1 MSDDR
6 INEILSKFNLDDKN
20 NSKLKNMVF
29 NELKKKK
36 PIIFGQNELSAGPD
50 VYNSNQIIL
59 VEGRADVINLMRMDI
74 NNTLS
79 LGGTNINEEVIKF
92 CENKEIIALLDG
104 DRGGDAILKELL
116 IKMKIDYVARAP
128 SNKEIEH
135 LDLDILKKVIEN
147 KTKVIKSEFYE
158 NKISLL
164 EFLKKNQLTRKYK
177 LKR

>member
-1 MSDDR
+1 
-6 INEILSKFNLDDKN
+6 
-20 NSKLKNMVF
+20 
-29 NELKKKK
+29 
-36 PIIFGQNELSAGPD
+36 
-50 VYNSNQIIL
+50 
-59 VEGRADVINLMRMDI
+59 
-74 NNTLS
+74 
-79 LGGTNINEEVIKF
+79 
-92 CENKEIIALLDG
+92 
-104 DRGGDAILKELL
+104 
-116 IKMKIDYVARAP
+116 MKIDYVARAP

>member
-6 INEILSKFNLDDKN
+6 INEILSKFNLDDQNKN
-20 NSKLKNMVF
+20 KLKNMVY

>member
-20 NSKLKNMVF
+20 NSKLKNMVY

-116 IKMKIDYVARAP
+116 IKMKIDYIARAP

>member
-1 MSDDR
+1 MSDNR

-20 NSKLKNMVF
+20 NSKLKNMVY

-116 IKMKIDYVARAP
+116 IKMKIDYIARAP

>member
-6 INEILSKFNLDDKN
+6 INEILSKFNLDDQN
-20 NSKLKNMVF
+20 NSKLKNMVY

-79 LGGTNINEEVIKF
+79 LGGTNIKEEVITF

>member
-6 INEILSKFNLDDKN
+6 INEILSKFNLGDQN
-20 NSKLKNMVF
+20 NSKLKNMVY

-92 CENKEIIALLDG
+92 CENKEVIALLDG

>member
-1 MSDDR
+1 M
-6 INEILSKFNLDDKN
+6 
-20 NSKLKNMVF
+20 
-29 NELKKKK
+29 
-36 PIIFGQNELSAGPD
+36 
-50 VYNSNQIIL
+50 YNSNQIIL

-79 LGGTNINEEVIKF
+79 LGGTNISKEVIKF

-164 EFLKKNQLTRKYK
+164 EF
-177 LKR
+177 

>member
-6 INEILSKFNLDDKN
+6 INEILSKFNLDDQN
-20 NSKLKNMVF
+20 NSKLKNMVY

-36 PIIFGQNELSAGPD
+36 PIIFGKNELSAGPD

-59 VEGRADVINLMRMDI
+59 VEGRSDVINLMRMDI

-79 LGGTNINEEVIKF
+79 LGGTNISEEVIKF
-92 CENKEIIALLDG
+92 CENKEIMALLDG

-116 IKMKIDYVARAP
+116 IKMKIDYVSRAP

>member
-20 NSKLKNMVF
+20 NSKLKNMVY

-79 LGGTNINEEVIKF
+79 LGGTNIGKEVIKF

-116 IKMKIDYVARAP
+116 IKMNIDYVARAP

>member
-20 NSKLKNMVF
+20 NSKLKNMVY

-116 IKMKIDYVARAP
+116 LKMKIDYVARAP

>member
-1 MSDDR
+1 LSDDR

-20 NSKLKNMVF
+20 NSKLKNMVY

-135 LDLDILKKVIEN
+135 LDLDTLKKVIEN

>member
-1 MSDDR
+1 MSHDR
-6 INEILSKFNLDDKN
+6 INEILSKFNLDDQNK
-20 NSKLKNMVF
+20 SKLKNMVY

-50 VYNSNQIIL
+50 VYNSNEIIL

-128 SNKEIEH
+128 SNEEIEH

>member
-6 INEILSKFNLDDKN
+6 INEILSKFNLDDQN
-20 NSKLKNMVF
+20 NGELKNMVY
-29 NELKKKK
+29 NELRKKK

>member
-6 INEILSKFNLDDKN
+6 INEILSKFNLDDQNKN
-20 NSKLKNMVF
+20 KLKNMVY

-36 PIIFGQNELSAGPD
+36 PIIFGQNELSAGPE
-50 VYNSNQIIL
+50 VYNSNEIIL

-164 EFLKKNQLTRKYK
+164 EFLEKNQLTRKYK

>member
-6 INEILSKFNLDDKN
+6 INEILSKFNLDDQN
-20 NSKLKNMVF
+20 NSKLKNMVY

-135 LDLDILKKVIEN
+135 LDLDTLKKVIEN

-177 LKR
+177 LNR

>member
-20 NSKLKNMVF
+20 NSKLKNMVY

-116 IKMKIDYVARAP
+116 IKMNIDYVARAP

>member
-6 INEILSKFNLDDKN
+6 INEILSKFNLDDQD
-20 NSKLKNMVF
+20 NSKLKNMVY

>member
-6 INEILSKFNLDDKN
+6 INEILSKFNLDDQN
-20 NSKLKNMVF
+20 NSKLKNMVY

-79 LGGTNINEEVIKF
+79 LGGTNINKEVIKF

>member
-1 MSDDR
+1 MSEDR
-6 INEILSKFNLDDKN
+6 INEILSKFNLDDQN
-20 NSKLKNMVF
+20 NSKLKNMVY

-36 PIIFGQNELSAGPD
+36 PIIFGKNELSAGPD

-59 VEGRADVINLMRMDI
+59 VEGRSDVINLMRMDI

-79 LGGTNINEEVIKF
+79 LGGTNISEEVIKF

-116 IKMKIDYVARAP
+116 IKMKIDYVSRAP

>member
-6 INEILSKFNLDDKN
+6 INEILSKFNLDDQD
-20 NSKLKNMVF
+20 NSKLKNMVY

-79 LGGTNINEEVIKF
+79 LGGTNINEEVITF

>member
-6 INEILSKFNLDDKN
+6 INEILSKFNLDDQN
-20 NSKLKNMVF
+20 NSKLKNMVY

-36 PIIFGQNELSAGPD
+36 PIIFGKNELSAGPD

-59 VEGRADVINLMRMDI
+59 VEGRSDVINLMRMDI

-79 LGGTNINEEVIKF
+79 LGGTNISEEVIKF

>member
-6 INEILSKFNLDDKN
+6 INEILSKFNLDDQNK
-20 NSKLKNMVF
+20 SKLKNMVY

>member
-6 INEILSKFNLDDKN
+6 INEILSKFNLDDQN
-20 NSKLKNMVF
+20 NSKLKNMVY

-36 PIIFGQNELSAGPD
+36 PIIFGKNELSAGPD

-59 VEGRADVINLMRMDI
+59 VEGRSDVINLMRMDI

-79 LGGTNINEEVIKF
+79 LGGTNISEEVIKF

-116 IKMKIDYVARAP
+116 IKMKIDYVSRAP
-128 SNKEIEH
+128 ANKEIEH

>member
-6 INEILSKFNLDDKN
+6 INEILSKFNLDDQNKN
-20 NSKLKNMVF
+20 KLKNMVY

-135 LDLDILKKVIEN
+135 LDLDTLKKVIEN

>member
-6 INEILSKFNLDDKN
+6 INEILSKFNLDDQNKN
-20 NSKLKNMVF
+20 KLKNMVY

-50 VYNSNQIIL
+50 VYNSNEIIL

-164 EFLKKNQLTRKYK
+164 EFLEKNQLTRKYK

>member
-1 MSDDR
+1 LSDDR
-6 INEILSKFNLDDKN
+6 INEILSKFNLDDQN
-20 NSKLKNMVF
+20 NSKLKNMVY

-36 PIIFGQNELSAGPD
+36 PIIFGKNELSAGPD

-59 VEGRADVINLMRMDI
+59 VEGRSDVINLMRMDI

-79 LGGTNINEEVIKF
+79 LGGTNISEEVIKF

-116 IKMKIDYVARAP
+116 IKMKIDYVSRAP

>member
-20 NSKLKNMVF
+20 NSKLKNMVY

>member
-1 MSDDR
+1 LSDDR

-20 NSKLKNMVF
+20 NSKLKNMVY

>member
-6 INEILSKFNLDDKN
+6 INEILSKFNLDDQN
-20 NSKLKNMVF
+20 NSKLKNMVY
-29 NELKKKK
+29 NELKKKN
-36 PIIFGQNELSAGPD
+36 PIIFGKNELSAGPD
-50 VYNSNQIIL
+50 VYYSNQIIL
-59 VEGRADVINLMRMDI
+59 VEGRSDVINLMRMDI

-79 LGGTNINEEVIKF
+79 LGGTNISEEVIKF

-116 IKMKIDYVARAP
+116 IKMKIDYVSRAP

-147 KTKVIKSEFYE
+147 KTKVIKSEFYD

>member
-6 INEILSKFNLDDKN
+6 INEILSKFNLDDQN
-20 NSKLKNMVF
+20 NSKLKNMVY

-36 PIIFGQNELSAGPD
+36 PIIFGKNELSAGPD

-59 VEGRADVINLMRMDI
+59 VEGRSDVINLMRMDI

-79 LGGTNINEEVIKF
+79 LGGTNISEEVIKF

-116 IKMKIDYVARAP
+116 IKMKIDYVSRAP

>member
-6 INEILSKFNLDDKN
+6 INEILSKFNLDDQN
-20 NSKLKNMVF
+20 NSKLKNMVY

>member
-6 INEILSKFNLDDKN
+6 INEILSKFNLDDQN
-20 NSKLKNMVF
+20 NSKLKNMVY

-92 CENKEIIALLDG
+92 CENKEVIALLDG

>member
-1 MSDDR
+1 LSDDR
-6 INEILSKFNLDDKN
+6 INEILSKFNLDDQN
-20 NSKLKNMVF
+20 NSKLKNMVY

-36 PIIFGQNELSAGPD
+36 PIIFGKNELSAGPD

-59 VEGRADVINLMRMDI
+59 VEGRSDVINLMRMDI

-79 LGGTNINEEVIKF
+79 LGGTNISEEVIKF
-92 CENKEIIALLDG
+92 CENKEIMALLDG

-116 IKMKIDYVARAP
+116 IKMKIDYVSRAP

>member
-6 INEILSKFNLDDKN
+6 INEILSKFNLDDQN
-20 NSKLKNMVF
+20 NSKLKNMVY

-36 PIIFGQNELSAGPD
+36 PIIFGQNELSAGPN

-79 LGGTNINEEVIKF
+79 LGGTNISKEVIKF

-158 NKISLL
+158 NKITLL

>member
-6 INEILSKFNLDDKN
+6 INEILSKFNLDDQN
-20 NSKLKNMVF
+20 NSKLKNMVY

-92 CENKEIIALLDG
+92 CKNKEIIALLDG

>member
-6 INEILSKFNLDDKN
+6 INEILSKFNLDDQN
-20 NSKLKNMVF
+20 NSKLKNMVY

-79 LGGTNINEEVIKF
+79 LGGTNISKEVITF

>member
-6 INEILSKFNLDDKN
+6 INEILSKFNLDDQN
-20 NSKLKNMVF
+20 NSKLKNMVY

-36 PIIFGQNELSAGPD
+36 PIIFGQNELSAGPN

>member
-6 INEILSKFNLDDKN
+6 INEILSKFNLDDQNKN
-20 NSKLKNMVF
+20 KLKNMVY

-164 EFLKKNQLTRKYK
+164 EFLEKNQLTRKYK
-177 LKR
+177 LNR